1 MTESFHDWPELSQR
15 RLAGETLSP
24 AEHARLEYARHYD
37 PRCAAEMRL
46 LDELATFV
54 DRPVAG
60 PSPAA
65 RAIARAA
72 LVRVEAGHASA
83 PPAPPATPVGRARW
97 WVASGV
103 VLAVAASMLLVF
115 SWLGSWLGRSPAV
128 DQEPFVAQLTLAAG
142 DVYIAGHPAN
152 GADPTIP
159 PDATVTVQQGV
170 ACIELPTR
178 VDVCLD
184 DHSSVTVGS
193 RTHADTGKHATIE
206 VLHGHAVARLDPQ
219 PEGHTFSLSSGEIQ
233 ATAVGTVFS
242 LDVSEDHRTVT
253 VAILQGA
260 VEVAGAD
267 EAIRLSAHEVA
278 QIEEGRLERT
288 PLASDDQARDLEIL
302 AALAPVPR
310 GPRGQVAILV
320 SPPGSEVLID
330 GRPRGRSPLVATLS
344 AGTHRL
350 EIADSE
356 QGGVRVSE
364 TIQVVPGTRLERRID
379 LGTPEAPS
387 PAAQDPAS
395 PELSEPPEPPS
406 SGSSRAR
413 GTSVASAEQM
423 LADAHEHRR
432 ASQWRAAARDYRRL
446 IKAHPRSAS
455 AHNALVSLGDLLLD
469 RLHDPAAAARSY
481 ARYLRNGGGTLA
493 REARYGQV
501 RAKRAVSDRRGERK
515 AIEAYLRHHPKTS
528 RATALRERLT
538 KLGG

>member
-1 MTESFHDWPELSQR
+1 MTESSQDWPELSQR

-37 PRCAAEMRL
+37 PRCAAELRL

-65 RAIARAA
+65 VAIARAA
-72 LVRVEAGHASA
+72 LARVEGGHA
-83 PPAPPATPVGRARW
+83 PAPRATATGRARW
-97 WVASGV
+97 WIASGV
-103 VLAVAASMLLVF
+103 VLAVAASVLLVF
-115 SWLGSWLGRSPAV
+115 SWLGSWLGRSPSV
-128 DQEPFVAQLTLAAG
+128 DEEPFVAQLTLAAG
-142 DVYIAGHPAN
+142 DVYVAGHPAD

-159 PDATVTVQQGV
+159 PEATVTVQQGV
-170 ACIELPTR
+170 ACIELSTG

-184 DHSSVTVGS
+184 DHSSITVGS
-193 RTHADTGKHATIE
+193 RVQGHTNIE
-206 VLHGHAVARLDPQ
+206 VVHGHAVARLDPQ
-219 PEGHTFSLSSGEIQ
+219 PEGHTFSLGSGGIR

-253 VAILQGA
+253 AAVLQGV
-260 VEVAGAD
+260 VEVTGAD
-267 EAIRLSAHEVA
+267 ESVRLGAHEA
-278 QIEEGRLERT
+278 ARIEESRLERT
-288 PLASDDQARDLEIL
+288 PLANDDQAHDLQIL

-320 SPPGSEVLID
+320 TPPGAEVLID

-350 EIADSE
+350 EIADGE

-364 TIQVVPGTRLERRID
+364 AIQVEPDTRLERRFD
-379 LGTPEAPS
+379 LGTSPEATS
-387 PAAQDPAS
+387 SAVEDSAS
-395 PELSEPPEPPS
+395 SKSGGPPEPAAPS
-406 SGSSRAR
+406 MGSRAR
-413 GTSVASAEQM
+413 STSVASAEQM

-432 ASQWRAAARDYRRL
+432 ASQWRAAARAYRRL

-469 RLHDPAAAARSY
+469 RLGDPAGAARSY
-481 ARYLRNGGGTLA
+481 SRYLRNGGGTLA
-493 REARYGQV
+493 REARYGLV
-501 RAKRAVSDRRGERK
+501 RAKRASSDRRGERK
-515 AIEAYLRHHPKTS
+515 AIEAYLRHHPQTS
-528 RATALRERLT
+528 RANALRERLG